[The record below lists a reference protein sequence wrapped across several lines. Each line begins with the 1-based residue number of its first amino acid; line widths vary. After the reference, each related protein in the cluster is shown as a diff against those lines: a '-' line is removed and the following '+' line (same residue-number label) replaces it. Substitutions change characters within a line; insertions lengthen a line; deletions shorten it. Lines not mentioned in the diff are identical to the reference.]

1 MGMSVRSRAALRW
14 VCVLFLL
21 VLAPGTSAAGRDERD
36 PAVYKPAYKFP
47 IFEEMKAEREAKQ
60 AVLDSLQKLVDERY
74 KAEDKQKKD
83 EARSLRLDWSR
94 IDKPAGP
101 EAFAAAF
108 HFPPV
113 RQYNTGTCWS
123 FCSTSFFESEV
134 ARRTGRQIKLSEMW
148 PVYWEYVEKAR
159 RFVREYGHSVF
170 SEGSVDLG
178 VREAYR
184 RYGAVPESV
193 YPGLPDASAR
203 HDHTLLSRELRA
215 YLDWVK
221 EHDYWE
227 EEKVLAYVRCI
238 LDSHLGAPP
247 ARFDFEGRSYT
258 PPEFLAQVM
267 RVDPDDY
274 VDIVSTMKEPFGGW
288 ILYDFPD
295 NWRRASF
302 CLNLPLADFYRVI
315 KASAQAGYTISLGG
329 DTSEPGHDGGEGAA
343 VIPSWD
349 IPSAYIDQ
357 ASRELRI
364 ASGATGDDHGIHAL
378 GFLRHGGRDWFLIKD
393 SGSSAQLD
401 DSPGY
406 YFYDGDYVRL
416 KMLSA
421 MVHRDRLAGLLPAE
435 PPPGADGQAAAGE

>member
-1 MGMSVRSRAALRW
+1 MRRGSTGHFTRIAGSLLILALA
-14 VCVLFLL
+14 LG
-21 VLAPGTSAAGRDERD
+21 ASAAGRSERRD
-36 PAVYKPAYKFP
+36 RALYKPAYKWP
-47 IFEEMKAEREAKQ
+47 VFEEITKEREAKQ

-74 KAEDKQKKD
+74 KAEAKQKKD
-83 EARSLRLDWSR
+83 EERSLRLDWSP

-113 RQYNTGTCWS
+113 RQYSTGTCWS

-134 ARRTGRQIKLSEMW
+134 ARRTGREIKLSEMW
-148 PVYWEYVEKAR
+148 TVYWEYVEKTR
-159 RFVREYGHSVF
+159 RFVREYGHSVV
-170 SEGSVDLG
+170 SEGSLDLG
-178 VREAYR
+178 TREVYR
-184 RYGAVPESV
+184 RYGAVPEAA
-193 YPGLPDASAR
+193 YPGLPAGGAR

-221 EHDYWE
+221 EHGYWE
-227 EEKVLAYVRCI
+227 EEKVVAYVRSI

-247 ARFDFEGRSYT
+247 ERVELEGRSVT
-258 PPEFLAQVM
+258 PPEFLSEVM
-267 RVDPDDY
+267 QLDPADY

-288 ILYDFPD
+288 ILYDYPD

-315 KASAQAGYTISLGG
+315 KESVQAGTTVSLGG

-349 IPSAYIDQ
+349 IPSEYIDQ

-378 GFLRHGGRDWFLIKD
+378 GYLRHGGRDWFLIKD
-393 SGSSAQLD
+393 SGSSAQFD
-401 DSPGY
+401 ASPGY
-406 YFYDGDYVRL
+406 TFYDGDYVRL

-421 MVHRDRLAGLLPAE
+421 MVHKDRLAGLLPAE
-435 PPPGADGQAAAGE
+435 APPLP